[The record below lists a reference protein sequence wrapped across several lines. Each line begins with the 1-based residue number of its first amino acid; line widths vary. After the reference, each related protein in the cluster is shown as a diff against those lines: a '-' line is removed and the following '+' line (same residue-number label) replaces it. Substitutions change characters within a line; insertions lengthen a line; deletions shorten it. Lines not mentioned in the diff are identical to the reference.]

1 MAENKNM
8 QDILRQMSQQ
18 LRLSE
23 NELKTAAQSVNAQ
36 DILKN
41 ADSKTQQKVE
51 KILSDPQK
59 TKELL
64 ESPQA
69 KAIIEMLRKGK

>member
-1 MAENKNM
+1 MAENNNM
-8 QDILRQMSQQ
+8 QDMLRQMSQQ
-18 LRLSE
+18 LNLSE
-23 NELKTAAQSVNAQ
+23 KELKDAT
-36 DILKN
+36 KN
-41 ADSKTQQKVE
+41 GNTKKMAE
-51 KILSDPQK
+51 EILSDPQK

>member
-1 MAENKNM
+1 MAENNNM
-8 QDILRQMSQQ
+8 QDMLRQMSSQ
-18 LRLSE
+18 LNLSE
-23 NELKTAAQSVNAQ
+23 KELKDAT
-36 DILKN
+36 KN
-41 ADSKTQQKVE
+41 GNTKKMAE
-51 KILSDPQK
+51 EILSDPQK

>member
-1 MAENKNM
+1 MADNKNM
-8 QDILRQMSQQ
+8 QDMLKQMSQQ
-18 LRLSE
+18 LNLSE
-23 NELKTAAQSVNAQ
+23 NELKSAAIKGNTNSIFKNAVCLTQ
-36 DILKN
+36 KTEEEILK
-41 ADSKTQQKVE
+41 
-51 KILSDPQK
+51 DPLK

>member
-1 MAENKNM
+1 MAENNNM
-8 QDILRQMSQQ
+8 QDMLRQMSSQ
-18 LRLSE
+18 LNLSE
-23 NELKTAAQSVNAQ
+23 KELKDATKNGNTKKMAEE
-36 DILKN
+36 ILN
-41 ADSKTQQKVE
+41 
-51 KILSDPQK
+51 DPQK

>member
-1 MAENKNM
+1 MDDNKNM
-8 QDILRQMSQQ
+8 QNILKQMSQQ
-18 LRLSE
+18 LNLSE
-23 NELKTAAQSVNAQ
+23 NELKSAAQKSNANG
-36 DILKN
+36 ILKN
-41 ADSKTQQKVE
+41 ADSKTQKMANE
-51 KILSDPQK
+51 ILSDPQK

>member
-18 LRLSE
+18 LKLSE
-23 NELKTAAQSVNAQ
+23 NELKTAAQSGNAQ